1 MASTSCVHE
10 SSRTNAPTDTEAAVK
25 FTDIFTTTMATYKIR
40 YSILIF
46 LLIHGRNLIIVF
58 ESKFT
63 PHLARSLYREDAC
76 KIFVKF
82 IEVNILK
89 LSQCTT
95 VENLIANDV
104 KDTRLLRV
112 APLEGCKIALPMV
125 NLGEYLTSNS
135 LSLNSYEKRLGLKS
149 SRVDLLGSV
158 QHLKGIGK
166 KGIKRYKLDKKIS
179 SRTDEN
185 CALPDTSSDMDLL
198 ETGSSVSEKPAVI
211 NNMEKS
217 SSEQYSEPSRF
228 PGRET
233 VDRIRR
239 GWNVE
244 EANTITMG
252 DLFLMVRDV
261 TLILEIITT
270 TYVISM
276 SCSISY
282 VFIEIS

>member
-1 MASTSCVHE
+1 MCVKVFRYISTE
-10 SSRTNAPTDTEAAVK
+10 ID
-25 FTDIFTTTMATYKIR
+25 
-40 YSILIF
+40 
-46 LLIHGRNLIIVF
+46 
-58 ESKFT
+58 
-63 PHLARSLYREDAC
+63 
-76 KIFVKF
+76 
-82 IEVNILK
+82 ILK
-89 LSQCTT
+89 LPQCTT

-166 KGIKRYKLDKKIS
+166 KGIKRYKLDKKVLN
-179 SRTDEN
+179 RTDEN

-198 ETGSSVSEKPAVI
+198 ETGNSVSEKAAII
-211 NNMEKS
+211 NNIEKS
-217 SSEQYSEPSRF
+217 SSEQHSEPSRF

-261 TLILEIITT
+261 TLILEIITAT
-270 TYVISM
+270 W
-276 SCSISY
+276 CISY
-282 VFIEIS
+282 IGISVYIIVLRVLFVVFSFFTSEIYILIPPSSFSIPPTVWSRIENYTRISLGLAA